1 MTTFKVVCM
10 HIFPNSLP
18 CFIPLHSNMFLLIRQ
33 AQQSATAHQRAL
45 HSNMFLLIPA
55 RISPVI
61 TTGSVF
67 TFQYV
72 SINTMDAEESS
83 IPIVTLH
90 SNMFLLIRKSHVCMR
105 KRPAFTFQYV
115 SINTLLRL
123 RSILGSNVFTFQY
136 VSINTAGENSQNQS
150 DNRLYIPI
158 CFY

>member
-72 SINTMDAEESS
+72 SINTFVLRLCSVLYIS
-83 IPIVTLH
+83 LH
-90 SNMFLLIRKSHVCMR
+90 SNMFLLIRRHQRCNR
-105 KRPAFTFQYV
+105 RRNHFTFQYV
-115 SINTLLRL
+115 SINTKQQRPGKA
-123 RSILGSNVFTFQY
+123 SYTQ
-136 VSINTAGENSQNQS
+136 
-150 DNRLYIPI
+150 LYIPI